1 MGGYALGREV
11 KSAAL
16 ALLIAASAAQADVVA
31 EFVEGDFR
39 VELHKD
45 AGPCVGEALWAVLL
59 HGRERV
65 PGCWILTPEGVQIA
79 WLNGKADV
87 LPARLFRKPEIL

>member
-1 MGGYALGREV
+1 MKR
-11 KSAAL
+11 AAL

-39 VELHKD
+39 VELHED
-45 AGPCVGEALWAVLL
+45 AGPCVGEARWAVLR

-79 WLNGKADV
+79 WLSGRADV
-87 LPARLFRKPEIL
+87 LPFRLFRKPEVL